1 MNLTKEHISLAEHPE
16 ISIRKE
22 KLFNELD
29 KNNRRTKIICT
40 LGYALHNDY
49 YLF

>member
-1 MNLTKEHISLAEHPE
+1 MNLKKEHITLAEHPE

-29 KNNRRTKIICT
+29 IKNRRTKIVCT
-40 LGYALHNDY
+40 LG
-49 YLF
+49 